1 MVNTNQAISTAK
13 QILIKNDIDEREA
26 RLLLAFVLGINH
38 QELIKR
44 NEISDEE
51 YAKFLVVLEKR
62 CQGIPYAYIVGHK
75 EFMRLEFIVN
85 KNVLI
90 PREDTEVVVEQVIEL
105 ANDFF
110 SKRPINILDMCTG
123 SGCIA
128 ISLANYIEG
137 AKVIAVDNS
146 EEALKVASQNAVLNG
161 VLITFIKSNL
171 FNEIDLNTKFD
182 IIVSNPPYIKTSVI
196 NSLQKE
202 VKENEPMM
210 ALDGGE
216 DGLEFYRVIVKE
228 AKKYLN
234 PNGYIVF
241 EIGYDQAKEVQNLL
255 EKEEYKNVKVV
266 KDYSSNDRVVIA
278 NI

>member
-75 EFMRLEFIVN
+75 EFMRLDFIVN

-90 PREDTEVVVEQVIEL
+90 PREDTEVVVEQVINL
-105 ANDFF
+105 VNNCF
-110 SKRPINILDMCTG
+110 SKKTINILDMCTG

-137 AKVIAVDNS
+137 AKVVAVDNS
-146 EEALKVASQNAVLNG
+146 KEALKVASQNAVLNG

-234 PNGYIVF
+234 PNGYLVF
-241 EIGYDQAKEVQNLL
+241 EIGYDQAEEVQKLL
-255 EKEEYKNVKVV
+255 GIEEYKNIRVV